1 MDAAIIQQVASLVR
15 NGTIQSYEPVDW
27 SSANFVLVGHSYGS
41 IAGAY
46 LTFNYPF
53 TFDGY
58 IFTGLAVPS
67 GSFLPGLEMDDLHS
81 ANQVDPS
88 HFGSLDPG
96 YFLIPNKTAR
106 RDMFYGS
113 PGDYSPALYDIDWSL
128 QQTITWGELF
138 SGGLYLSDNATQLI
152 APVLA
157 IIGAEDAVLCSQYGT
172 SALGM
177 ANCEDTPEGQVAQ
190 LASIFPNAP
199 YSYLVQDRAG
209 HCLQLHYTAPTGFA
223 ATKTWMQQYGF

>member
-1 MDAAIIQQVASLVR
+1 MDAAIVQQVVSLVR
-15 NGTIQSYEPVDW
+15 NGTIQSSEPIDW

-67 GSFLPGLEMDDLHS
+67 GSFLPGIEMDAFQS
-81 ANQVDPS
+81 ADQVDPS
-88 HFGSLDPG
+88 RFGSLDPG
-96 YFLIPNKTAR
+96 YSLISNKTAR
-106 RDMFYGS
+106 RDMFYGN
-113 PGDYSPALYDIDWSL
+113 PGDYSPALYDVDWSL
-128 QQTITWGELF
+128 QQTTTLGELF
-138 SGGLYLSDNATQLI
+138 SAALYLSDNATQLT

-157 IIGAEDAVLCSQYGT
+157 IIGAEDALFCSQYGT

-199 YSYLVQDRAG
+199 YSYLVQDCAG
-209 HCLQLHYTAPTGFA
+209 HSLQLHYTAPTGFNT
-223 ATKTWMQQYGF
+223 TKTWMQQYGF